1 MRCYKVFNCLMCIIA
16 TSCEAATRPGPNH
29 LVSDEAAVPYSGLMQ
44 RLFDDEFGGIAL
56 GTPWNHSNAEESL
69 FLSRRALSA
78 GAVLLCSVG
87 TVTEGSIDDSTA
99 TSVEFR
105 GPGYFLSGV
114 ASAPCPKISIASNSY
129 SYSILRQSGA
139 SLVGQSVVMFL
150 RHFNENGQTTWHWHV
165 EPDRP
170 DIRGLIQQLRGP
182 LN

>member
-56 GTPWNHSNAEESL
+56 GTPWNHSNAEERL

-105 GPGYFLSGV
+105 GPGYFPEWSCLSAMSKNINCFQQLQLFNSATIGCFTGGAISGHV
-114 ASAPCPKISIASNSY
+114 SAP
-129 SYSILRQSGA
+129 
-139 SLVGQSVVMFL
+139 F
-150 RHFNENGQTTWHWHV
+150 
-165 EPDRP
+165 
-170 DIRGLIQQLRGP
+170 
-182 LN
+182 